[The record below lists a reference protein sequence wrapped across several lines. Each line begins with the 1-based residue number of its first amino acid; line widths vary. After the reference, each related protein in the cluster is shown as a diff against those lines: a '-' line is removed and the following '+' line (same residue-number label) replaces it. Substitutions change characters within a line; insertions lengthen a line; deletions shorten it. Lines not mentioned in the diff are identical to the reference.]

1 MAYRLQFLP
10 EALKEWEALDG
21 SIKAPLRAALKK
33 RLENPHVP
41 SAVLGSELAGC
52 YKIKLRKQGYRLVYV
67 VEDDVLV
74 VIVLAIG
81 IRERLA
87 AYENALKGLV
97 TKRVLGTL
105 GATASVTFKPN
116 FSLTDEAFLQA

>member
-33 RLENPHVP
+33 RLENPHVQ

-81 IRERLA
+81 KRERLA
-87 AYENALKGLV
+87 AYEYALKRLI
-97 TKRVLGTL
+97 TKRVG
-105 GATASVTFKPN
+105 
-116 FSLTDEAFLQA
+116 

>member
-41 SAVLGSELAGC
+41 STVLGSELAGC
-52 YKIKLRKQGYRLVYV
+52 YKMKLRKQGYRLVYV
-67 VEDDVLV
+67 VEDEVLV

-81 IRERLA
+81 KRERLA
-87 AYENALKGLV
+87 TYEYALKRLI
-97 TKRVLGTL
+97 TKRVG
-105 GATASVTFKPN
+105 
-116 FSLTDEAFLQA
+116 

>member
-21 SIKAPLRAALKK
+21 SIKAPLRSALKK
-33 RLENPHVP
+33 RLTNPHVS
-41 SAVLGSELAGC
+41 SAALGTELAGC

-67 VEDDVLV
+67 VEDDILV

-81 IRERLA
+81 KRDRLA

-105 GATASVTFKPN
+105 GATASVTFKPD
-116 FSLTDEAFLQA
+116 FSLTDEEFLQA

>member
-1 MAYRLQFLP
+1 MVYRLQFLP

-21 SIKAPLRAALKK
+21 SIKAPLRSALKK
-33 RLENPHVP
+33 RLECPHVP
-41 SAVLGSELAGC
+41 TAALGSELAGC

-81 IRERLA
+81 KRERLA
-87 AYENALKGLV
+87 AYENALKRLM
-97 TKRVLGTL
+97 TKRVG
-105 GATASVTFKPN
+105 
-116 FSLTDEAFLQA
+116 

>member
-1 MAYRLQFLP
+1 VVYRLQFLP

-33 RLENPHVP
+33 RLTSPHVS
-41 SAVLGSELAGC
+41 SAALGTELAGC
-52 YKIKLRKQGYRLVYV
+52 YKIKLRKLGYRLVYV

-81 IRERLA
+81 KRDRLA
-87 AYENALKGLV
+87 AYENALKRLI
-97 TKRVLGTL
+97 TKRVG
-105 GATASVTFKPN
+105 
-116 FSLTDEAFLQA
+116 

>member
-1 MAYRLQFLP
+1 MAYRLKFLP

-41 SAVLGSELAGC
+41 STVLGSELAGC

-67 VEDDVLV
+67 VEDEVLV

-81 IRERLA
+81 KRERLA